1 MWVRRQAVATDP
13 PTGREKDGVFAHER
27 HKKRRTTPSRL
38 CLILVHIARVV
49 KLTIQ
54 AVKVS
59 RHLNLYKKKVADA
72 RGCGMNAAHV
82 VVVCA

>member
-1 MWVRRQAVATDP
+1 MATDP

-59 RHLNLYKKKVADA
+59 RHLNLYPYKKKVADA
-72 RGCGMNAAHV
+72 RGC
-82 VVVCA
+82 